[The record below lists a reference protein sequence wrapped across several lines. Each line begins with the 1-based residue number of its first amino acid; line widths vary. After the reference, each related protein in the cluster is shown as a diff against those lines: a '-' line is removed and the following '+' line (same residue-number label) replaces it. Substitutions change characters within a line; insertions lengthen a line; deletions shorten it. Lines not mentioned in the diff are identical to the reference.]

1 MVIWGSVI
9 DKAQKWLLSVIGI
22 ATAAVSIYLY
32 GRNAGALRQAQK
44 AEQKD
49 RDNARKIE
57 DAADSARTHAGDPVE
72 RLHKHGRI
80 RD

>member
-9 DKAQKWLLSVIGI
+9 EKAQKWVLSIVGI

-44 AEQKD
+44 AEQQD
-49 RDNARKIE
+49 RDNARRIE
-57 DAADSARTHAGDPVE
+57 DAADSARTNSGDAVD
-72 RLHKHGRI
+72 RLRKHGKL